1 MIDNSPNSEAD
12 LERDVRR
19 TQDQMGDTVD
29 KLEAKMNPREVTRSV
44 IGDDGADVAQEA
56 LEVTRRNPIPVAM
69 IAVGVIWL
77 LATSRSPAIKRF
89 TDGLTGKRS
98 NDRAGEGLR
107 PRSAEPAPI
116 GPPPATG
123 DAYDRPLSRSTA
135 FGGPGAE

>member
-1 MIDNSPNSEAD
+1 MTDNRPNDEAA

-29 KLEAKMNPREVTRSV
+29 RLEEKMNPREVTRSV
-44 IGDDGADVAQEA
+44 IGDDGAEVGQEA
-56 LEVTRRNPIPVAM
+56 LEVTRRNPIPVAL

-98 NDRAGEGLR
+98 GEGSRDGLR
-107 PRSAEPAPI
+107 PRAEEPAPI

-123 DAYDRPLSRSTA
+123 EEFDRRMSERTP
-135 FGGPGAE
+135 FGAGGAD